1 MQLIFEAY
9 DVLKHVGGLSNFEL
23 VEIFAECNREEL
35 ESFLIKITVNI
46 FKVKDEDG
54 EGFLVD
60 KILDKTGMKGTEKWM
75 VQQATELSIVVP
87 TIATSLD
94 CWYLSGLKKK
104 RESVIVV
111 LKEAR
116 LSDKLGR
123 VSVSGVDKKRL
134 IDYVRHAWYASKICS
149 YARGMNL
156 LRAKSNEKEGNLN
169 LGKLARIWKGGCI
182 IRVVFLDRIKMANQR
197 NPNLAKGYKIILLL
211 EDEKPPQNNLI
222 EFIEEAM
229 NFVGKIKNYALTKEG
244 IETESHQHNDDKG
257 SMIEGKKIYTSIA
270 FLAYV
275 CN

>member
-123 VSVSGVDKKRL
+123 VRASFGGGRL
-134 IDYVRHAWYASKICS
+134 RKHLHMEVQAFRLVA
-149 YARGMNL
+149 
-156 LRAKSNEKEGNLN
+156 
-169 LGKLARIWKGGCI
+169 
-182 IRVVFLDRIKMANQR
+182 
-197 NPNLAKGYKIILLL
+197 
-211 EDEKPPQNNLI
+211 
-222 EFIEEAM
+222 
-229 NFVGKIKNYALTKEG
+229 
-244 IETESHQHNDDKG
+244 IETMELRRR
-257 SMIEGKKIYTSIA
+257 E
-270 FLAYV
+270 
-275 CN
+275 